1 MRPDTGEYV
10 WHYQTTPA
18 ETWDYTAT
26 QPIMLAD
33 LAIEGSSRKV
43 LMQAPKNGF
52 FYVLDRATGELISA
66 MNFVPVTWA
75 SHIDLATGRP
85 VENPDMRY
93 EKQPSVVMPSPY
105 GAHNWH
111 PMSYSPDTGL
121 VYIPAHEV
129 PFVYANRAADASP
142 NTAWNTGTDAL
153 IAGTLPSEGAQRAA
167 LRAMLKGR
175 LIAWDPVRQREAW
188 RVEYAYMWNG
198 GTLATAGNL
207 VFQGTI
213 DGRFVAYD
221 ATDGKT
227 LWSFDAGQ
235 GIVAGPVSYE
245 VDGVQY
251 IAVMAGKGGV
261 AALAAGFALPASR
274 PGQMGRV
281 LAFKIGGTAQL
292 PARPAVAAP
301 PPPDLSAVKTT
312 GNAKTGARLYAD
324 HCMVCHGAGGV
335 AGGVLSDLRYSGSL
349 AREKLWRAIVLDGA
363 LTDSGM
369 VAFRGRLDEP
379 AGGAR
384 ARLADRRV
392 ATAGGSRSRPLR
404 AAAGGAPA
412 RGAVL
417 QATLRWRVPASRSV
431 AGRASPAGPA
441 SAHYREQPAAGEPFP
456 TVHPRHE
463 PR

>member
-1 MRPDTGEYV
+1 M
-10 WHYQTTPA
+10 
-18 ETWDYTAT
+18 
-26 QPIMLAD
+26 
-33 LAIEGSSRKV
+33 
-43 LMQAPKNGF
+43 
-52 FYVLDRATGELISA
+52 
-66 MNFVPVTWA
+66 A
-75 SHIDLATGRP
+75 S
-85 VENPDMRY
+85 
-93 EKQPSVVMPSPY
+93 
-105 GAHNWH
+105 
-111 PMSYSPDTGL
+111 
-121 VYIPAHEV
+121 
-129 PFVYANRAADASP
+129 
-142 NTAWNTGTDAL
+142 
-153 IAGTLPSEGAQRAA
+153 RAA

-188 RVEYAYMWNG
+188 RVEHAYMWNG

-292 PARPAVAAP
+292 PARPAEQAP
-301 PPPDLSAVKTT
+301 ALPDLSAVKTA

-335 AGGVLSDLRYSGSL
+335 AGGVLSDLRYSSSL

-363 LTDSGM
+363 LTESGM
-369 VAFRGRLDEP
+369 VAFRGRLDEQQTEHV
-379 AGGAR
+379 R
-384 ARLADRRV
+384 AWLIGESRLLAE
-392 ATAGGSRSRPLR
+392 
-404 AAAGGAPA
+404 AAA
-412 RGAVL
+412 
-417 QATLRWRVPASRSV
+417 
-431 AGRASPAGPA
+431 
-441 SAHYREQPAAGEPFP
+441 
-456 TVHPRHE
+456 VH
-463 PR
+463 